1 MNAAAGAPGDARL
14 SRSMAGRQLGRYEI
28 LTQLASGGM
37 ASVYIARAQ
46 GVAGFERLVAIK
58 LLHPHLAYEQE
69 FISMFLDEARLAAR
83 IRHMNVVPTLDIS
96 DSPGDGY
103 FLVMEYIEGNH
114 LGVLL
119 GHAAKRG
126 ERLPRPFVFRVL
138 ADTLHGLAAAHRL
151 TDENGKPLKLVHRDV
166 SPHNILIGT
175 DGIARLTDFGVAKA
189 DVRMAS
195 TRAGQFKGKLSYMA
209 PEQAASNETD
219 QRSDLFSVGIILW
232 ESLTGRRLFK
242 GESNG
247 STLNKLLNDPV
258 VKPSELWPDLE
269 PYDDVVM
276 RALNRNPE
284 ERFQSAEEFA
294 EALDTAAG
302 RSEMAK
308 TRDVAEVV
316 RALDADKL
324 QDERQR
330 IRHAIEVLGR
340 AEVVAS
346 QVPMPRD
353 STGRISRVDV
363 EGAETGSYVHHP
375 TIGTQPEAA
384 PPSARSES
392 HLLRWLV
399 VLLAIV
405 VFLYAGFL
413 AWHLSRP
420 ETTQATDPPAA
431 PRPAASPAAPLAPLA
446 PVAPA
451 PPEALEAPGK
461 ALGAQSEVGQ
471 EQPGPE
477 ARDESPQRKAKAPA
491 ARSRR
496 RRARRGAPADSSR
509 GSDKRARDSAPRV
522 TVPQPEPV
530 DIDIANPYRN

>member
-1 MNAAAGAPGDARL
+1 MHAPAGATGDARL

-103 FLVMEYIEGNH
+103 FLVMEYIEGDH

-119 GHAAKRG
+119 GRAAKRG

-138 ADTLHGLAAAHRL
+138 SDTLHGLGAAHRL

-166 SPHNILIGT
+166 SPHNILVGT

-209 PEQAASNETD
+209 PEQAASNRTD
-219 QRSDLFSVGIILW
+219 QRSDLFSAGIILW

-247 STLNKLLNDPV
+247 ATLHKLLNDPV
-258 VKPSELWPDLE
+258 TRPSELWPDLE
-269 PYDDVVM
+269 PYDEIVM

-284 ERFQSAEEFA
+284 ERFQTAEEFG

-302 RSEMAK
+302 RTGMAK

-316 RALDADKL
+316 RTLDADKL

-330 IRHAIEVLGR
+330 IRDAIEVLGR
-340 AEVVAS
+340 AEIAAS

-353 STGRISRVDV
+353 STGRVSRVDV
-363 EGAETGSYVHHP
+363 ENTVTGSYSHHSA
-375 TIGTQPEAA
+375 TGLQPQVPPA
-384 PPSARSES
+384 PRGSDT

-399 VLLAIV
+399 MLLGLVVL
-405 VFLYAGFL
+405 LYAGFL

-420 ETTQATDPPAA
+420 GTPQVTESLERPLPAA
-431 PRPAASPAAPLAPLA
+431 PPPAPAGPPPLEPAASSEP
-446 PVAPA
+446 PA
-451 PPEALEAPGK
+451 PPDAL
-461 ALGAQSEVGQ
+461 ALDG
-471 EQPGPE
+471 PGPE
-477 ARDESPQRKAKAPA
+477 ALDETIEERPQAAKARPA
-491 ARSRR
+491 R
-496 RRARRGAPADSSR
+496 RRARRGSPAHRSRASHEATGDRAAPI
-509 GSDKRARDSAPRV
+509 
-522 TVPQPEPV
+522 TVPTPEPV

>member
-1 MNAAAGAPGDARL
+1 MIAPAGASGDERL
-14 SRSMAGRQLGRYEI
+14 SRPMAGRQLGRYEI
-28 LTQLASGGM
+28 LTQLATGGM

-58 LLHPHLAYEQE
+58 VLHPHLAYEQE

-119 GHAAKRG
+119 GRAAKRG
-126 ERLPRPFVFRVL
+126 ERLPRPFVFRIL
-138 ADTLHGLAAAHRL
+138 IDALQGLAAAHRL

-166 SPHNILIGT
+166 SPHNILVGT

-242 GESNG
+242 GDSNG
-247 STLNKLLNDPV
+247 ATLNKLLNDPIT
-258 VKPSELWPDLE
+258 KPSELWSDLE
-269 PYDDVVM
+269 PYDEVVTT
-276 RALNRNPE
+276 ALSRDPE
-284 ERFQSAEEFA
+284 QRFQTADEFA
-294 EALDTAAG
+294 EALDAVAG
-302 RSEMAK
+302 RTGLAK

-316 RALDADKL
+316 RSLDADKL

-330 IRHAIEVLGR
+330 VRDAIELLGR
-340 AEVVAS
+340 AEIAAS
-346 QVPMPRD
+346 NVPMPRD
-353 STGRISRVDV
+353 STGRVSLPD
-363 EGAETGSYVHHP
+363 AERAGTGSYVHGP
-375 TIGTQPEAA
+375 RPGAQAQGTPV
-384 PPSARSES
+384 PSTTES
-392 HLLRWLV
+392 HLLKWLV
-399 VLLAIV
+399 MLLAV
-405 VFLYAGFL
+405 MVFAYAGFL
-413 AWHLSRP
+413 AWHLSHPQR
-420 ETTQATDPPAA
+420 TH
-431 PRPAASPAAPLAPLA
+431 
-446 PVAPA
+446 APA
-451 PPEALEAPGK
+451 PVLPQPTALE
-461 ALGAQSEVGQ
+461 S
-471 EQPGPE
+471 PGPGV
-477 ARDESPQRKAKAPA
+477 AGP
-491 ARSRR
+491 ARSGGQPPEEPDQAAPESEKPSATPERKTSASTPSAR
-496 RRARRGAPADSSR
+496 KRQRRARHR
-509 GSDKRARDSAPRV
+509 APRQ
-522 TVPQPEPV
+522 TPSPSEPRGGQAAPSIEAPNPDPV